1 MKLQTPSLVLV
12 EIQRIVCYT
21 FVSHKQRSSLMF
33 DIGFFELLIIMGIA
47 VVVIGPQNLPRLAK
61 SIGKGWG
68 EFQSTFNDLKKDVMD
83 EAEGLRQSTDIDK
96 LEQDIGAATKVDVDV
111 NLSMNDINY
120 DSKPSDQEKS

>member
-12 EIQRIVCYT
+12 EIQTIVCYT

-47 VVVIGPQNLPRLAK
+47 VIVIGPQNLPRLAK

-120 DSKPSDQEKS
+120 DPKPSDQEKS

>member
-1 MKLQTPSLVLV
+1 
-12 EIQRIVCYT
+12 
-21 FVSHKQRSSLMF
+21 MF
-33 DIGFFELLIIMGIA
+33 DIGFFELLIIMAIA
-47 VVVIGPQNLPRLAK
+47 VIIIGPKNLPRLAK

-120 DSKPSDQEKS
+120 DSQPSDQEKS

>member
-1 MKLQTPSLVLV
+1 
-12 EIQRIVCYT
+12 
-21 FVSHKQRSSLMF
+21 MF
-33 DIGFFELLIIMGIA
+33 DIGFFELLVIMAIA

-96 LEQDIGAATKVDVDV
+96 LEQDIGAATKVEAKPKNTIKNKNLDFIAV
-111 NLSMNDINY
+111 NIV
-120 DSKPSDQEKS
+120 E

>member
-21 FVSHKQRSSLMF
+21 FIFYKQRSSLMF

-120 DSKPSDQEKS
+120 DPKSSEQEKS